1 MSGTIK
7 KRGNAWRIF
16 VSGGSING
24 KRIRHTETVQGS
36 YQDARKR
43 LGVLESSVSS
53 GRYIATGLQTLDQFW
68 QNWFPAKRQSIR
80 PMTASGYERLY
91 KKHISPVL
99 GRKKIQKITAT
110 EIQSILSSRVDNG
123 NSATAAHILRVL
135 RVAFKA
141 ALRQGQI
148 TVDPT
153 AAVESPKAK
162 RRELEILS
170 PTDWQRVREYV
181 IENEPHFLAAFTVL
195 ITTGLRRSELSGLQ
209 WRDIDL
215 ERRLIH
221 IRRSFLVVAG
231 EQHYQDT
238 KTDRSFR
245 SIALDAGTVQT
256 LSEHLESSRH
266 LQGMFGRGIASDLPV
281 FTLDGS
287 SPVRPDTLTHAWA
300 RVAKALR
307 LNVRLHDL
315 RHSAATLM
323 LAAGVP
329 VGDVADRLG
338 HATPA
343 FTLTVYRH
351 AIPGA
356 QEEAAERLAALLNPP
371 TTSNGPALDEG
382 VSNVTLAP
390 FMAPSAENSPI
401 QEPELASSK

>member
-7 KRGNAWRIF
+7 KRGSSWRIF
-16 VSGGSING
+16 VSGGSVNG

-43 LGVLESSVSS
+43 LSALESSVSS
-53 GRYIATGLQTLDQFW
+53 GRYIATGMQSLDQFW

-80 PMTASGYERLY
+80 PMTALGYERLY
-91 KKHISPVL
+91 KKHILPVL
-99 GRKKIQKITAT
+99 GKKKIQKITAS
-110 EIQSILSSRVDNG
+110 EIQSILSDRVAAG
-123 NSATAAHILRVL
+123 NPATAAHILRVL

-153 AAVESPKAK
+153 AAVESPKSK

-170 PTDWQRVREYV
+170 PSDWQQVRGYV
-181 IENEPHFLAAFTVL
+181 GENESHFLTAFTVL
-195 ITTGLRRSELSGLQ
+195 ITTGMRRSELSGLQ

-221 IRRSFLVVAG
+221 IRRSFLVIAG
-231 EQHYQDT
+231 EKHYQDT

-245 SIALDAGTVQT
+245 SIALDASTVQI
-256 LSEHLESSRH
+256 LREHFDASVH

-287 SPVRPDTLTHAWA
+287 TPVRPDTLTHAWT
-300 RVAKALR
+300 RVAKALG

-356 QEEAAERLAALLNPP
+356 QEAAAERLAAMLDP
-371 TTSNGPALDEG
+371 TYSDRGQAFGKGLPI
-382 VSNVTLAP
+382 VPLAP
-390 FMAPSAENSPI
+390 ILAP
-401 QEPELASSK
+401 